1 SKSTQNVRS
10 ALARIE
16 EGIKAVR
23 ESARYAEYL
32 TFCSRFHRYSVANQI
47 LIWSQKPDAQMV
59 AGFHRWLELKRYVRK
74 GEKGIMILAP
84 MVGRK
89 PEEAE
94 GEEAEASHRS
104 VFFKAV
110 YVFDVSQ
117 TEGEPLPEFANELA
131 GEDESG

>member
-1 SKSTQNVRS
+1 MSESKSTQNVRN
-10 ALARIE
+10 ALAKIE
-16 EGIKAVR
+16 EGIKTVR

-32 TFCSRFHRYSVANQI
+32 AFCSRFHRYSFANQM
-47 LIWSQKPDAQMV
+47 LIWSQKPEAQMV

-89 PEEAE
+89 SEE
-94 GEEAEASHRS
+94 GDDEESEAKHRP

-117 TEGEPLPEFANELA
+117 TEAE
-131 GEDESG
+131 